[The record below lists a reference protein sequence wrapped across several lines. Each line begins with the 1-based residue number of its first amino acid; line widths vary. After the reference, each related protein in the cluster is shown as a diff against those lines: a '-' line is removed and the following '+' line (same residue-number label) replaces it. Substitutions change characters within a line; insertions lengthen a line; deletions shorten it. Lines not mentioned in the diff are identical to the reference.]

1 MSQARDRMLFLKWL
15 LLNALAL
22 VGFVALAAL
31 EHGRVH
37 GASRVAI
44 PIILLV
50 FCWASA
56 GAGRICWRA
65 SAPPGTASLKGYLLT
80 GKTLK
85 DTLLHDANWL
95 GYWAYAC
102 QILGILSTV
111 YGFWTLLAAGGS
123 TADLGTRI
131 QAGGGVALL
140 GTFVGVLTSLVLT
153 FEHRLI
159 EHELA

>member
-1 MSQARDRMLFLKWL
+1 MSASSDRVLFLKWL

-22 VGFVALAAL
+22 VGFVALGVT
-31 EHGRVH
+31 EHGKVH

-44 PIILLV
+44 PIILAV
-50 FCWASA
+50 FAWASY
-56 GAGRICWRA
+56 GAGRICWAAGGLGEKAWIDGGR
-65 SAPPGTASLKGYLLT
+65 G
-80 GKTLK
+80 
-85 DTLLHDANWL
+85 DWEELLHDANWL
-95 GYWAYAC
+95 SYWAYAC

-123 TADLGTRI
+123 TADLGSRI
-131 QAGGGVALL
+131 QSGGGVALL